1 MSTFI
6 VGNDNNNAQQ
16 FEETFEHAQAGDTI
30 ELLPGDYFKA
40 NSFEYF
46 EINKDI
52 VITGTSTDNHET
64 RINCSFIIG
73 NQATVILK
81 NLTLN
86 YSGSDDNTLAA
97 FNHSQ
102 VYGQNICV
110 KRLATDKWDTIYI
123 KDSAISLTNSQIM
136 TNGDKNQAIGLFLEN
151 SQLLAT
157 DSTIERFLQKNSTS
171 YLKNIHVVHFVGS
184 KNHSQLD
191 FVNLSIAG
199 VHNPKKSNF
208 YTVEQSQVKGQ
219 QLQILNQ
226 APIVDVSNSA
236 FTVTDVS
243 PDVNNFNFRFDE
255 KSNVTIDNVIPPT
268 DGPFD
273 FDDGDPSK

>member
-30 ELLPGDYFKA
+30 ELLPGDYFSA
-40 NSFEYF
+40 DTFEYF

-52 VITGTSTDNHET
+52 VISGTSSDNHET

-123 KDSAISLTNSQIM
+123 KDSSISLTNAQIL
-136 TNGDKNQAIGLFLEN
+136 TNGNKNQAISLFLEN

-157 DSTIERFLQKNSTS
+157 DTRLERFLQKNSTA
-171 YLKNIHVVHFVGS
+171 YLKNVHIVHFAGS

-191 FVNLSIAG
+191 FINLTIAG
-199 VHNPKKSNF
+199 DHNPNKSNF
-208 YTVEQSQVKGQ
+208 YTMEQSRVKGEK
-219 QLQILNQ
+219 LQILNQ
-226 APIVDVSNSA
+226 APIVDVSDSSFSVNN
-236 FTVTDVS
+236 VQ
-243 PDVNNFNFRFDE
+243 PDVANFNFRFDD
-255 KSNVTIDNVIPPT
+255 KSQVTVDGITPPT
-268 DGPFD
+268 DGPFA